1 MKTITGELIDVKN
14 ETAEKATI
22 PAELDG
28 YYDAIQ
34 CCCITIVSRTIGGR
48 RFDIIADDEGLL
60 KASPKISAID
70 DLGKPMLVGN
80 LFVTQPTPDGDLRSL
95 TEDECD
101 WVLEHVEHLYTKQ
114 YPAGY
119 PMLTQ
124 LGY

>member
-1 MKTITGELIDVKN
+1 MRTIKGVLIDVKN
-14 ETAEKATI
+14 ETAEVTTI
-22 PAELDG
+22 PANLDG
-28 YYDAIQ
+28 YYEATQ

-60 KASPKISAID
+60 QENPKISAID

-80 LFVTQPTPDGDLRSL
+80 LFVAQPTKDGDLRSL
-95 TEDECD
+95 TDEECE
-101 WVLEHVEHLYTKQ
+101 WVLEHVEHMYTNRF
-114 YPAGY
+114 PAGY